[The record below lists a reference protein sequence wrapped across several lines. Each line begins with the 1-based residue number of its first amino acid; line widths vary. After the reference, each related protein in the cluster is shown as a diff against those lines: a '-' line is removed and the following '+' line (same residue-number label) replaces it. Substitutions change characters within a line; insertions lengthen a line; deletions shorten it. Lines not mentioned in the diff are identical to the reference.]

1 MLLAFDLDRTIVT
14 ATHELR
20 NDVVTAIAAARR
32 AGHQVTV
39 LTGRTHASARP
50 YLERLGV
57 RGPYSVNHGAQ
68 VFDTTGALVYQA
80 TIPEPYVREL
90 LERYGQRLDLESS
103 CVVNDTLYARKPED
117 PRWAWAHTVDQQ
129 IAPLEHY
136 RGGAADKV
144 VFSVP
149 NDGEVLHGEIV
160 ARFPELVL
168 YLWEDHFLEVTG
180 AGAHKGMALQLIAA
194 LLGVPQSETVAFGDG
209 VNDVSMLQWAGHA
222 VAVGAQAHPGVL
234 AAADEQ
240 VASPE
245 EGGVARWLTANL
257 LACHQASVQ
266 QLSAG

>member
-1 MLLAFDLDRTIVT
+1 MLLAFDLDKTIVT
-14 ATHELR
+14 QSYELR
-20 NDVVTAIAAARR
+20 DDIVTTIAAARQ

-50 YLERLGV
+50 YLRRLGV
-57 RGPYSVNHGAQ
+57 HGPYSVNHGAQ
-68 VFDTTGALVYQA
+68 VFDTAGALIHQA

-103 CVVNDTLYARKPED
+103 CVVNDTLYARCPTD

-129 IAPLEHY
+129 IAPLAHY
-136 RGGAADKV
+136 RGGGADKV

-149 NDGEVLHGEIV
+149 DDGEVLHGEIA

-180 AGAHKGMALQLIAA
+180 ARAHKGAALKLIAA

-209 VNDVSMLQWAGHA
+209 VNDVSMLQWAGYA

-234 AAADEQ
+234 ATADEW

-245 EGGVARWLTANL
+245 EGGVARWLQTNV
-257 LACHQASVQ
+257 LA
-266 QLSAG
+266 SALPRPV